1 MKSLARCLG
10 AGCLLAALS
19 PPAQAAE
26 WLTVARDR
34 LRVVELDT
42 ASITA
47 AENDTK
53 VAWGRIVLSDA
64 EARNAGYKMVRAMN
78 RYDCRNSS
86 FVIVKRVY
94 LANDSTTL
102 REEQVDAKESLR
114 VRPGTVDDRFFN
126 EVCKPATTQAAGK
139 NGGKQPTVA
148 DLQKVAREA
157 AGRVQA
163 LDTVKPQ
170 PDAAIRRADIQLA
183 RDEAPAAA
191 PTPPA
196 PAARPSP
203 APATQATKPAATPPQ
218 APPIYALPTLPKIM
232 QPAAKAPERAGTANK
247 ADKADKTEAAAA
259 AAASKIE
266 IGPDGTVRAAP
277 RPARPAPVP
286 TSARA
291 AEARAAQMP
300 YTAPA
305 RPSALA
311 MSAPSVKP
319 PEPAKLPERWS
330 YEGDGGPDNWGRL
343 SPQNALCMNGQR
355 QSPIDVRDSIKVEQE
370 PLQFDY
376 QPSYFRIVDNGHTI
390 QVSYGAGSSLSV
402 MGRRYELQSLHFN
415 HPGEG
420 RINGQAFEMTAQ
432 LVHRDAEGR
441 QAIVLLPIQRGDTPQ
456 AFVQTLWNN
465 LPLEK
470 NEAYQP
476 AVSINANDLLPARR
490 GYISFMGSITTPPCS
505 EGVLWIVMKQPV
517 VLTADQIGV
526 FARFYPNNARPVQ
539 PLAGRTIKESR

>member
-1 MKSLARCLG
+1 MALPMTLP
-10 AGCLLAALS
+10 AGVPTSALLRGLVAGSLLAALAL
-19 PPAQAAE
+19 PANAAD

-94 LANDSTTL
+94 LADDSTTL

-126 EVCKPATTQAAGK
+126 EVCKPATAKAA
-139 NGGKQPTVA
+139 GKQPTVA

-163 LDTVKPQ
+163 LDTVKTQ

-183 RDEAPAAA
+183 RDEAPAAPA
-191 PTPPA
+191 TPPAHPSTKPAPPA
-196 PAARPSP
+196 PA
-203 APATQATKPAATPPQ
+203 TPPVH
-218 APPIYALPTLPKIM
+218 ALPTLPKTM
-232 QPAAKAPERAGTANK
+232 QPAARPAE
-247 ADKADKTEAAAA
+247 KADKTEAAAA

-277 RPARPAPVP
+277 RPPRPTPVP

-305 RPSALA
+305 RPAALA
-311 MSAPSVKP
+311 MSAPAVKP
-319 PEPAKLPERWS
+319 AEPARLPERWS
-330 YEGDGGPDNWGRL
+330 YEGEGSPENWGRL

-420 RINGQAFEMTAQ
+420 RINGQSFEMTAQ

-441 QAIVLLPIQRGDTPQ
+441 QAVVLLPIQRGDTPQ
-456 AFVQTLWNN
+456 SFVQTLWNN

-490 GYISFMGSITTPPCS
+490 GYISFMGSLTTPPCS

-526 FARFYPNNARPVQ
+526 FARFYPNNARPLQ